1 MDLARTG
8 TGIGAA
14 FPGQVRRLAGATV
27 VMGAIVVIAFATTG
41 WLGTASKSESPLADG
56 SYAHVEEVRAAYGF
70 GGSVSDGGRSRSA
83 ACAGGA
89 SAAHAASAS
98 ATASAASRAT
108 ARCGS
113 STSCSR

>member
-70 GGSVSDGGRSRSA
+70 GGSVSDGSYSKVEALR
-83 ACAGGA
+83 
-89 SAAHAASAS
+89 
-98 ATASAASRAT
+98 
-108 ARCGS
+108 GS
-113 STSCSR
+113 NGFVPVRDDSGDRVEVLRGNAPGS